1 MAIHNE
7 LGRLGERLALEYLSN
22 KGYRILAQNYR
33 FEKAEVDLICVK
45 NEDIVFVEVKTRS
58 SSYFARPFEAV
69 HERKQELLKEAAS
82 YFMMENKIELEPRF
96 DIISIVIQNEVPQIE
111 HLEDAFWG

>member
-7 LGRLGERLALEYLSN
+7 LGRLGEQLAKEYLLN
-22 KGYRILAQNYR
+22 KGFTVLAQNYR
-33 FEKAEVDLICVK
+33 FEKAELDLICVK

-58 SSYFARPFEAV
+58 SNYYASPIDAV
-69 HERKQELLKEAAS
+69 HLKKQELLKEAA
-82 YFMMENKIELEPRF
+82 FHFITENKIELEPRF
-96 DIISIVIQNEVPQIE
+96 DIIAIVIQNEVPQIE